1 VRKAR
6 LLTSGTEGA
15 ENALHWQRGA
25 SARTPT
31 SVDDRPVLTT
41 PPSGRVRTQTFPAWE
56 TAAAAPLRL
65 RQPLQRNLVAG
76 LQRASGYEAINLAAL
91 DDLRVAMYFTGQ
103 TVSIAGSIRIQ
114 KQNQS
119 GIYRA

>member
-1 VRKAR
+1 MRKAR

-31 SVDDRPVLTT
+31 SVDDSPVLTT
-41 PPSGRVRTQTFPAWE
+41 PPGGRVWE
-56 TAAAAPLRL
+56 PVAAARPAPLRL

-76 LQRASGYEAINLAAL
+76 LQRSYEAINLAAL
-91 DDLRVAMYFTGQ
+91 DELRVAMYFTGQ